1 MSLGDNVT
9 TIIGRDS
16 QLRLVDDALLN
27 YANRISTSLLFSGEP
42 GIGKSHLLREIVQ
55 RGRAQSLRVIAL
67 RCLQSDSTEPFAFFL
82 RLGTILEV
90 STPTTLDT
98 DTDRF
103 HQGRR
108 ILDEAAKVPT
118 LIVIDD
124 LQWCDYL
131 SSIAIVHLFDYCAA
145 LGLGLIFS
153 TRPIEET
160 QDENVITNLRT
171 LSRLMNHIPLPGL
184 TRSELSVMVTNE
196 VDNEL
201 LPSTEDFLHRLTN
214 GNPFF
219 ILELLRTNNTSE
231 SLLHVNVPREVEA
244 ILDQRINLMEDHE
257 EIIAVAALLGVQGE
271 RRILSQTLALL
282 GFDDTKVTAVLQ
294 QAEHLDLL
302 TLSLT
307 TYEFRH
313 ALYTHR
319 LTARMSFL
327 RRCSFHGAIAT
338 TLFHESRFLA
348 GLTHLVAAG
357 SSIDLEVGVPL
368 ARISFELSEAKNDHA
383 GIADAGTWLLE
394 FGPTDNA
401 SRIQTL
407 ITLAKAQLAI
417 GRRSESRRNAQLAV
431 EMSRTEGDVESE
443 ATAIMQWAARSDFT
457 PDRAPIIAAFEN
469 LDLTA
474 LNTET
479 RISALSSYA
488 LAVTMIP
495 TDEYVSVSSASRLI
509 SAFGNHS
516 MLDLNNETSNSA
528 AWNWVVQ
535 SDLARQLSQRAL
547 EEAKVNHSPPL
558 SNATE
563 VQALLAWRQ
572 SHRAPEF
579 LDKRMQVTNR
589 LMTLVN
595 DASPQVES
603 VHFSHILDLLE
614 SGEYAKADLEL
625 ATFLNASQFGGS
637 FIAQWRSEFIRA
649 GRLISQGRLGEAR
662 ESSMRAHER
671 GGFADEPGRL
681 IVLLEQQAIILI
693 ESIIPPEF
701 SKVFAGESMVLSN
714 HYARITAG
722 LANAALGNSTL
733 AEKHVRDS
741 LEILR
746 DTDREAA
753 WLPTVT
759 TLVETAHLLGLF
771 DVASEAVALLEPF
784 AKQQATYIGSTSR
797 GPIRRYLGLAKH
809 AAGNT
814 QGAIDDIL
822 MVRNETSRSGE
833 HLWSLACSVD
843 ILEILATTDPQ
854 RALLLVPEDII
865 IEAEATEMK
874 WRALRG
880 RAALSRARN
889 TLAQQLGLTERQCLV
904 LQGLSTNSTINE
916 IADTLGFSHST
927 VRQDSIVI
935 YRVLGIS
942 GRSHIA
948 DRARELML
956 L

>member
-1 MSLGDNVT
+1 MPLGDNAAAT
-9 TIIGRDS
+9 IGRES

-27 YANRISTSLLFSGEP
+27 VANRISTSLLFSGEP
-42 GIGKSHLLREIVQ
+42 GIGKSHLLRETVV
-55 RGRAQSLRVIAL
+55 RGRARSLRVIAL
-67 RCLQSDSTEPFAFFL
+67 RCLQSDTTEPFAFFL

-90 STPTTLDT
+90 STPTTFDT
-98 DTDRF
+98 DTARF
-103 HQGRR
+103 QFGRCV
-108 ILDEAAKVPT
+108 LDEAAKIPT

-131 SSIAIVHLFDYCAA
+131 SSIAIVHLFDYSTT

-153 TRPIEET
+153 TRPIDET
-160 QDENVITNLRT
+160 EDENVIPNLRT
-171 LSRLMNHIPLPGL
+171 LSRLMNHVPLPGL
-184 TRSELSVMVTNE
+184 TRTELSLMVANE
-196 VDNEL
+196 VESNL
-201 LPSTEDFLHRLTN
+201 QPSTEDFLLRLTN

-231 SLLHVNVPREVEA
+231 SLLHVTVPREVEA
-244 ILDQRINLMEDHE
+244 ILDQRINLLEDNE
-257 EIIAVAALLGVQGE
+257 EIIAIAALLGVQGE
-271 RRILSQTLALL
+271 RRILSHTLALL
-282 GFDDTKVTAVLQ
+282 GFDDTKVTAVMQ

-302 TLSLT
+302 TLGLT

-319 LTARMSFL
+319 LAARLSFL
-327 RRCSFHGAIAT
+327 RRCTFHGAIAT
-338 TLFHESRFLA
+338 TLFHDSRFLA
-348 GLTHLVAAG
+348 ALTHLVAAG
-357 SSIDLEVGVPL
+357 SSIDLDIGVPL
-368 ARISFELSEAKNDHA
+368 ARIAFELSEAKGDHA

-407 ITLAKAQLAI
+407 ITLSKAQLSI
-417 GRRSESRRNAQLAV
+417 GRRSESRRNAQLAA
-431 EMSRTEGDVESE
+431 ELSRSDGDVESE
-443 ATAIMQWAARSDFT
+443 AAAIMQWAARSDFT
-457 PDRAPIIAAFEN
+457 PDRSPIIAAFKN
-469 LDLTA
+469 LDVA
-474 LNTET
+474 SLNIET

-495 TDEYVSVSSASRLI
+495 TDEYISVSSASRLM
-509 SAFGNHS
+509 SAFG
-516 MLDLNNETSNSA
+516 DQPTPRLNDERSQSA
-528 AWNWVVQ
+528 AWNWDVQ
-535 SDLARQLSQRAL
+535 SDLARQLAKTAL
-547 EEAKVNHSPPL
+547 EEARNNQLLPVSDT
-558 SNATE
+558 TE

-572 SHRAPEF
+572 AHRAPEF
-579 LDKRMQVTNR
+579 MDERMQVTNR
-589 LMTLVN
+589 AMSLVN

-603 VHFSHILDLLE
+603 VRFCHILDLLE
-614 SGEYAKADLEL
+614 SGEYAQADLEL
-625 ATFLNASQFGGS
+625 ATFLNSSQFGGS

-662 ESSMRAHER
+662 ESSTRAHER

-701 SKVFAGESMVLSN
+701 SKVFAGQSMVLSN

-722 LANAALGNSTL
+722 LANAALGNTTL

-741 LEILR
+741 LEILH

-753 WLPTVT
+753 WLSTVT

-771 DVASEAVALLEPF
+771 DIASEAVALLEPF
-784 AKQQATYIGSTSR
+784 AKLQATYIGSTSR

-822 MVRNETSRSGE
+822 MARNETRRSDE
-833 HLWSLACSVD
+833 HLWSLACSVE
-843 ILEILATTDPQ
+843 ILEILAATDPQ
-854 RALLLVPEDII
+854 RALQLVPEEII
-865 IEAEATEMK
+865 IEAETTEMK

-880 RAALSRARN
+880 RSALSRARIA
-889 TLAQQLGLTERQCLV
+889 LAQQMGLTERQCLV
-904 LQGLSTNSTINE
+904 LHGLSTNSTIHE

>member
-9 TIIGRDS
+9 TIIGRDA

-67 RCLQSDSTEPFAFFL
+67 RCLQGDSTEPFAFFL

-98 DTDRF
+98 DTARF

-160 QDENVITNLRT
+160 EDENVITNLRT
-171 LSRLMNHIPLPGL
+171 LSRLMNHVPLPGL
-184 TRSELSVMVTNE
+184 TRSELSLMVTNE

-271 RRILSQTLALL
+271 RRILSITLSLL
-282 GFDDTKVTAVLQ
+282 GFDDTMVTAVLQ
-294 QAEHLDLL
+294 QAERLDLL

-383 GIADAGTWLLE
+383 GIADAVREVAANHESMQDQNGDPVT
-394 FGPTDNA
+394 TDNA
-401 SRIQTL
+401 SL
-407 ITLAKAQLAI
+407 
-417 GRRSESRRNAQLAV
+417 GRRGHLRAV
-431 EMSRTEGDVESE
+431 PS
-443 ATAIMQWAARSDFT
+443 
-457 PDRAPIIAAFEN
+457 
-469 LDLTA
+469 
-474 LNTET
+474 
-479 RISALSSYA
+479 
-488 LAVTMIP
+488 
-495 TDEYVSVSSASRLI
+495 
-509 SAFGNHS
+509 
-516 MLDLNNETSNSA
+516 
-528 AWNWVVQ
+528 
-535 SDLARQLSQRAL
+535 
-547 EEAKVNHSPPL
+547 
-558 SNATE
+558 
-563 VQALLAWRQ
+563 
-572 SHRAPEF
+572 
-579 LDKRMQVTNR
+579 
-589 LMTLVN
+589 
-595 DASPQVES
+595 
-603 VHFSHILDLLE
+603 
-614 SGEYAKADLEL
+614 
-625 ATFLNASQFGGS
+625 
-637 FIAQWRSEFIRA
+637 
-649 GRLISQGRLGEAR
+649 
-662 ESSMRAHER
+662 
-671 GGFADEPGRL
+671 
-681 IVLLEQQAIILI
+681 
-693 ESIIPPEF
+693 
-701 SKVFAGESMVLSN
+701 
-714 HYARITAG
+714 
-722 LANAALGNSTL
+722 
-733 AEKHVRDS
+733 
-741 LEILR
+741 
-746 DTDREAA
+746 
-753 WLPTVT
+753 
-759 TLVETAHLLGLF
+759 
-771 DVASEAVALLEPF
+771 
-784 AKQQATYIGSTSR
+784 
-797 GPIRRYLGLAKH
+797 
-809 AAGNT
+809 
-814 QGAIDDIL
+814 
-822 MVRNETSRSGE
+822 
-833 HLWSLACSVD
+833 
-843 ILEILATTDPQ
+843 
-854 RALLLVPEDII
+854 
-865 IEAEATEMK
+865 
-874 WRALRG
+874 
-880 RAALSRARN
+880 
-889 TLAQQLGLTERQCLV
+889 
-904 LQGLSTNSTINE
+904 
-916 IADTLGFSHST
+916 
-927 VRQDSIVI
+927 
-935 YRVLGIS
+935 
-942 GRSHIA
+942 
-948 DRARELML
+948 
-956 L
+956 